1 VEAYQLSSAVNAG
14 RSGVPS
20 ARAVTSAAVK
30 AIAREHGA
38 AAVRIASA
46 EIDTAARARMRAS
59 LARGDL
65 ATWSYDAAYADAAT
79 DPATLLPG
87 ARSIVCIAIPYATP
101 VPRERRNHGRVS
113 AYAWSRD
120 YHRRMQSTLRDIAA
134 AIDALA
140 VNDAAEWDP
149 DVLPAPNVAP
159 TPNVMPDPNV
169 ILSLSKDAPQ
179 PQRTRVVCDTA
190 PLAERAFAERAGL
203 GWIGKHTSLI
213 VHGLGSAV
221 FLGEIVTTL
230 ELEPDPPLRTSCGA
244 CTRCVD
250 VCPTGALRGDHTID
264 ATRCISDL
272 TQRRDAIPRALRPLI
287 GTWVWGCDLCNDACP
302 PSRIAGRAGDAA
314 FAPLHDGTAQPNLQE
329 LLRVRGRRAFARF
342 RETAMGWRGAA
353 VLRRNAALALGNEL
367 DRANV
372 PALAEALRDDPS
384 PLVRGH
390 AAWALGRI
398 GSPRACEA
406 LRAAARSETDRAVLD
421 EVALALEPWAPR
433 RALQHKTL

>member
-1 VEAYQLSSAVNAG
+1 VEASRASSAVKAL
-14 RSGVPS
+14 
-20 ARAVTSAAVK
+20 ARDC
-30 AIAREHGA
+30 GA

-46 EIDTAARARMRAS
+46 DADPAARARMRDA
-59 LARGDL
+59 LTRGDL

-79 DPATLLPG
+79 DPASLLPG
-87 ARSIVCIAIPYATP
+87 ARSIVCVAIPYATP
-101 VPRERRNHGRVS
+101 VPRERRGHGRVS

-120 YHRRMQSTLRDIAA
+120 YHRRMQTALREIAA
-134 AIDALA
+134 RI
-140 VNDAAEWDP
+140 E
-149 DVLPAPNVAP
+149 VA
-159 TPNVMPDPNV
+159 TG
-169 ILSLSKDAPQ
+169 AT
-179 PQRTRVVCDTA
+179 TRVVCDTA
-190 PLAERAFAERAGL
+190 PLAERAFAARAGL

-230 ELEPDPPLRTSCGA
+230 ALEPDPPLRTSCGA
-244 CTRCVD
+244 CTRCAD
-250 VCPTGALRGDHTID
+250 VCPTGALRGDGTMD

-314 FAPLHDGTAQPNLQE
+314 CGPLGADTAQPDLRK
-329 LLRVRGRRAFARF
+329 LLKIRGRAFARF
-342 RETAMGWRGAA
+342 RETAMGWRGAT
-353 VLRRNAALALGNEL
+353 VLRRNAAVALGNEL

-372 PALAEALRDDPS
+372 PALAEALREDPS

-398 GSPRACEA
+398 GSPRAHAA
-406 LRAAARSETDRAVLD
+406 LRDAARAETDRAVLG
-421 EVALALEPWAPR
+421 ELALALEPCAPR
-433 RALQHKTL
+433 EAFHPQAL

>member
-1 VEAYQLSSAVNAG
+1 VNAG

-20 ARAVTSAAVK
+20 ACALTSETVK
-30 AIAREHGA
+30 RIARDHGA

-46 EIDTAARARMRAS
+46 EADALTRARMRDS

-101 VPRERRNHGRVS
+101 VPRERRGHGRVS

-120 YHRRMQSTLRDIAA
+120 YHRRMQSTLREIAA
-134 AIDALA
+134 AIEALA
-140 VNDAAEWDP
+140 AGAAPAPDIAPSPHIAPDP
-149 DVLPAPNVAP
+149 DV
-159 TPNVMPDPNV
+159 
-169 ILSLSKDAPQ
+169 IRSLSKDAPA

-190 PLAERAFAERAGL
+190 PLAERAFAARAGL
-203 GWIGKHTSLI
+203 GWVGKHTSLI

-250 VCPTGALRGDHTID
+250 VCPTGALRGDGTMD

-314 FAPLHDGTAQPNLQE
+314 FAPLGDDTAHPDLQE
-329 LLRVRGRRAFARF
+329 LLRSRGRRTFARF
-342 RETAMGWRGAA
+342 RETAMGWRGAT
-353 VLRRNAALALGNEL
+353 VLRRNAAVALGNGL
-367 DRANV
+367 DRADV
-372 PALAEALRDDPS
+372 PALAEALRGDPS
-384 PLVRGH
+384 PLVRAH

-398 GSPRACEA
+398 ASPRAFGA
-406 LRAAARSETDRAVLD
+406 LRDAARTETDRAVLD
-421 EVALALEPWAPR
+421 EVALALEPCGPR
-433 RALQHKTL
+433 GALHLQTL